1 MTAFDIV
8 IGPIGTL
15 VTCQNEGPRKGDEL
29 RDLPIIVNGAVGI
42 KNGKIEFVGK
52 YEEIAECEAE
62 NRIDASNKMVLP
74 GFVDCHTHI
83 PFLGDR
89 SNEMI
94 MRFEGKTYME
104 IAKSGGGILST
115 MKCVR
120 FSSEENLFDGAKKAA
135 IRLLENGTT
144 TFEGKSGYGLD
155 FENEIKQLNVL
166 KKLSTETSQKVVS
179 TCLSAHFL
187 PPEYKDKREKYVELI
202 VDKILPFV
210 SQNNLAEFADVF
222 CEEGAFT
229 IEESREILLK
239 AKALNLKTRIH
250 ADEIENYGGATLAA
264 EIGCVSADHLL
275 MADEEAMDLLAAKG
289 VIAVLLPATAFFLR
303 KPFANAR
310 KFIEKGCVIALA
322 SDLNPGSSYTY
333 SMLQVLTVAVF
344 GMGLFPE
351 EAIWASTLNA
361 AHALAVEKEAGSI
374 EIGKRADITIWE
386 LSHPIYLFYPFGEK
400 SLHGVI
406 SNGKVVYKKE

>member
-1 MTAFDIV
+1 MFYDTIV
-8 IGPIGTL
+8 GPIGTL
-15 VTCQNEGPRKGDEL
+15 VTCQNKGPRKGEEL
-29 RDLPIIVNGAVGI
+29 RDLPVTVNGAVGI
-42 KNGKIEFVGK
+42 KDGKIAFVGN
-52 YEEIAECEAE
+52 YEEIKSCDSNEK
-62 NRIDASNKMVLP
+62 IDASKNMVMP

-120 FSSEENLFDGAKKAA
+120 FSSEENLYESALKSSR
-135 IRLLENGTT
+135 RLLENGTT

-155 FENEIKQLNVL
+155 FENEIKQLKVL
-166 KKLSTETSQKVVS
+166 KKLGSEGSQKVVS

-187 PPEYKDKREKYVELI
+187 PPEYKEKREKFIELI
-202 VDKILPFV
+202 TEKIIPFV
-210 SQNNLAEFADVF
+210 SENKLADFVDVF
-222 CEEGAFT
+222 CENGAFT
-229 IEESREILLK
+229 VEETREILLK
-239 AKALNLKTRIH
+239 AKNLSLKTRVH
-250 ADEIENYGGATLAA
+250 ADEIENFGGAKLAA

-275 MADEEAMDLLAAKG
+275 MADDDSINLLAEKG

-303 KPFANAR
+303 KPFARAR
-310 KFIEKGCVIALA
+310 KFIEKGCVVAVA

-333 SMLQVLTVAVF
+333 SMFQVLTISVF
-344 GMGLFPE
+344 GMHLFPE

-361 AHALAVEKEAGSI
+361 AYALSVQDEVGSI
-374 EIGKRADITIWE
+374 EVGKRADLTIWDV
-386 LSHPIYLFYPFGEK
+386 SHPIYLFYPFGEK
-400 SLHGVI
+400 SLRKVI
-406 SNGKVVYKKE
+406 AKGKIVYEN